1 LRRLATERDVKI
13 TVLLDVDMDYRRV
26 CPVLVNGVLTRWYY
40 IYISIRLIRS
50 SPTHVWTTSLY
61 NVSCWFMFSVD

>member
-26 CPVLVNGVLTRWYY
+26 CPLCW
-40 IYISIRLIRS
+40 
-50 SPTHVWTTSLY
+50 WM
-61 NVSCWFMFSVD
+61 VS